1 MNDKIREAFELLV
14 KLLAEQREEN
24 NSDDCEFS
32 VAWDDVMLEYDL
44 TDQEEKDVK
53 DLYDFTDH

>member
-1 MNDKIREAFELLV
+1 MNDKIRKAFELLV

-32 VAWDDVMLEYDL
+32 IAWDDVMLEYDL
-44 TDQEEKDVK
+44 TDEEEEEVK

>member
-24 NSDDCEFS
+24 GTDDCEFS
-32 VAWDDVMLEYDL
+32 IAWDDVMLEYDL
-44 TDQEEKDVK
+44 TDQEAKDVK